1 MKTLAFALNKIV
13 VTLLMLFSAILFFAT
28 VIQMSSL
35 SSMIITGFILFLSIG
50 IANITFTEKE

>member
-35 SSMIITGFILFLSIG
+35 ASMIITGFILFLSIG

>member
-28 VIQMSSL
+28 VIQMGSL
-35 SSMIITGFILFLSIG
+35 ASMVITGFILVISMG
-50 IANITFTEKE
+50 IAKITFSEKE